1 MYYYVVILLSVIF
14 QLQMFGVSFT
24 QFQTAKALRRGRAPG
39 AVDTWRWQGRWRCA
53 RRNTHRRL
61 SPGFSVVSTYGSD
74 GKIVAHSSFEF
85 S

>member
-39 AVDTWRWQGRWRCA
+39 AVDTWRWQGR
-53 RRNTHRRL
+53 
-61 SPGFSVVSTYGSD
+61 
-74 GKIVAHSSFEF
+74 
-85 S
+85 